1 MTDKQLIT
9 QAEHSKAFISE
20 ISQLIHSSKQRMA
33 VAVNAELTLLYWHIG
48 KRINDYI
55 LQGERAKYGEDI
67 IPKLSTHL
75 TKQFG
80 KGWSKRNLGYMM
92 QFASQFPDIEIL
104 QSLIAKLSWT
114 HFTKLFVIDD
124 PIKRDFY
131 ATMAA
136 QERWS
141 VRTLDDRIGSLLFE
155 RTAISKKPDET
166 IVQELALLR
175 EKGEYNQ
182 SLVLKDPY
190 ILDFLELNDRYMEK
204 DLEDAILREIEQFLL
219 ELGAGFTFVARQKRI
234 QIDNDDFYIDLLFY
248 NRKLKRLIAIELKT
262 EAFKHAHKSQ
272 MELYLAWLAK
282 YEQEADENPPL
293 GIILCTSKKQEQVEL
308 LDLKQS
314 DIHIAEY
321 TTVLPSKEV
330 LEQRLHLAVE
340 RARERFTVHPST
352 DVLG

>member
-1 MTDKQLIT
+1 MKTVIADNS
-9 QAEHSKAFISE
+9 AEFVNE
-20 ISQLIHSSKQRMA
+20 ISQLIQSSKQRMT

-55 LQGERAKYGEDI
+55 LQGERAEYGQEVV
-67 IPKLSTHL
+67 KNLAQSL
-75 TKQFG
+75 TEQFG
-80 KGWSKRNLGYMM
+80 KGWSKRHLNYTM
-92 QFASQFPDIEIL
+92 QFAATFPNLEIVHAL
-104 QSLIAKLSWT
+104 RAQLSWT
-114 HFTKLFVIDD
+114 HFKQIIHIDD
-124 PIKRDFY
+124 PTKREFY

-141 VRTLDDRIGSLLFE
+141 TRTLEDRIGSLLFE

-166 IVQELALLR
+166 IIAELSLLR

-182 SLVLKDPY
+182 SMVLKDPY
-190 ILDFLELNDRYMEK
+190 ILDFLDLNDRYMER

-262 EAFKHAHKSQ
+262 ESFKHSHKSQ

-282 YEQEADENPPL
+282 HEQEADENPPL
-293 GIILCTSKKQEQVEL
+293 GMILCTGKKQEQVEL
-308 LDLKQS
+308 LALKNS

-321 TTVLPSKEV
+321 MTVLPSKAV

-340 RARERFTVHPST
+340 RAKERF
-352 DVLG
+352 LLK

>member
-1 MTDKQLIT
+1 MTEKQLIT

-20 ISQLIHSSKQRMA
+20 ISQLIHSSKQLMA

-55 LQGERAKYGEDI
+55 LQGERAEYGQEI
-67 IPKLSTHL
+67 VKNLAQSL
-75 TKQFG
+75 TDQFG
-80 KGWSKRNLGYMM
+80 KGWSKRHLNYTM
-92 QFASQFPDIEIL
+92 QFAATFPDLEIVHAL
-104 QSLIAKLSWT
+104 RAQLSWT
-114 HFTKLFVIDD
+114 HFKQIIHIDD
-124 PIKRDFY
+124 PIKREFY

-141 VRTLDDRIGSLLFE
+141 TRTLEERIGSLLFE

-190 ILDFLELNDRYMEK
+190 ILDFLDLNDRYMEK

-340 RARERFTVHPST
+340 RARERFLNTKEK
-352 DVLG
+352 L

>member
-1 MTDKQLIT
+1 MTTQKSIT
-9 QAEHSKAFISE
+9 ITENSTAFISE

-33 VAVNAELTLLYWHIG
+33 VAVNAELTLLYWYIG

-67 IPKLSTHL
+67 IPQLSKSL
-75 TKQFG
+75 TEQFG
-80 KGWSKRNLGYMM
+80 KGWSKRHLGYLM
-92 QFASQFPDIEIL
+92 QFANTFPDMEIL
-104 QSLIAKLSWT
+104 HTLCAKLSWS
-114 HFTKLFVIDD
+114 HFKLLITVDE

-141 VRTLDDRIGSLLFE
+141 VRTLDERIGSLLFE

-166 IVQELALLR
+166 IVAELSQLR

-190 ILDFLELNDRYMEK
+190 ILDFLDLNDRYLEK

-219 ELGAGFTFVARQKRI
+219 ELGAGFTFIARQKRI

-248 NRKLKRLIAIELKT
+248 NRKLKRLIAIDLKT
-262 EAFKHAHKSQ
+262 EAFKHSYKSQ

-282 YEQEADENPPL
+282 YEQEIDEKPPL

-308 LDLKQS
+308 LDLENS

-321 TTVLPSKEV
+321 TTILPSKTV
-330 LEQRLHLAVE
+330 LEQRLKLAVD
-340 RARERFTVHPST
+340 RAKQRF
-352 DVLG
+352 LEK

>member
-1 MTDKQLIT
+1 
-9 QAEHSKAFISE
+9 
-20 ISQLIHSSKQRMA
+20 
-33 VAVNAELTLLYWHIG
+33 
-48 KRINDYI
+48 
-55 LQGERAKYGEDI
+55 
-67 IPKLSTHL
+67 
-75 TKQFG
+75 
-80 KGWSKRNLGYMM
+80 M
-92 QFASQFPDIEIL
+92 QFAATFPDLEIVHAL
-104 QSLIAKLSWT
+104 RAQLSWT
-114 HFTKLFVIDD
+114 HFKQIIHIDD
-124 PIKRDFY
+124 PIKREFY

-141 VRTLDDRIGSLLFE
+141 TRTLEERIGSLLFE

-166 IVQELALLR
+166 IMQELALLR

-190 ILDFLELNDRYMEK
+190 ILDFLDLNDRYMEK

-340 RARERFTVHPST
+340 RARERFLSK
-352 DVLG
+352 